1 MLRPINGHCRARR
14 RKPWNPGNAPPRKPD
29 VIETASKAA
38 PLADGLETP
47 RRHWATLTLLLAIT
61 ITVFDA
67 SMANVA
73 LPAIAHA
80 LSIDPADVVWAAI
93 AYNLVF
99 VVSLLPRSYERR
111 VGTECVGTC
120 SSRWSPYHQKK
131 KKQ

>member
-61 ITVFDA
+61 LTVFDA

-80 LSIDPADVVWAAI
+80 LRSEEHTAELQSLMRISYA
-93 AYNLVF
+93 VF
-99 VVSLLPRSYERR
+99 CLII
-111 VGTECVGTC
+111 
-120 SSRWSPYHQKK
+120 KK
-131 KKQ
+131 PKQ

>member
-80 LSIDPADVVWAAI
+80 LSIDPADVVWAVI
-93 AYNLVF
+93 AYTLDRKSTRLN
-99 VVSLLPRSYERR
+99 
-111 VGTECVGTC
+111 
-120 SSRWSPYHQKK
+120 SSH
-131 KKQ
+131 